1 MVTQPTGTGIPTTI
15 LSKGVC
21 DPWLLISVQQAVP
34 VSDSIGGSAETKWND
49 GAVLRRFLVA
59 AATAWGVVYLVVY
72 LWVIDAQEGA
82 IGGWYVVLI
91 VLAALSFALAALDR
105 WARPALT
112 VGLVTSA
119 LAMLVGLLSLGA
131 QWQRLSSRH

>member
-1 MVTQPTGTGIPTTI
+1 
-15 LSKGVC
+15 
-21 DPWLLISVQQAVP
+21 
-34 VSDSIGGSAETKWND
+34 
-49 GAVLRRFLVA
+49 VLPRVLAA
-59 AATAWGVVYLVVY
+59 AATAWSAVYVVVY

-82 IGGWYVVLI
+82 IAWWYVVLI
-91 VLAALSFALAALDR
+91 VVTALSFALAALDA

-131 QWQRLSSRH
+131 LLAPTVVAALIAVVLIRPGADAPAAADEPQPSQHRGVTS

>member
-1 MVTQPTGTGIPTTI
+1 M
-15 LSKGVC
+15 
-21 DPWLLISVQQAVP
+21 
-34 VSDSIGGSAETKWND
+34 
-49 GAVLRRFLVA
+49 
-59 AATAWGVVYLVVY
+59 VYLVVY

-82 IGGWYVVLI
+82 IAGWYVVLI

-105 WARPALT
+105 LARPALT

-131 QWQRLSSRH
+131 QWHRLSSRHSSHSSFHAQAQTHLRQQTNRNRVSKEGSPADHFHLRTSA

>member
-1 MVTQPTGTGIPTTI
+1 
-15 LSKGVC
+15 
-21 DPWLLISVQQAVP
+21 
-34 VSDSIGGSAETKWND
+34 
-49 GAVLRRFLVA
+49 VLRRFLVA

-72 LWVIDAQEGA
+72 LWRHRRP
-82 IGGWYVVLI
+82 GGCDRGVYVVLI

-112 VGLVTSA
+112 VGLDTSA

-131 QWQRLSSRH
+131 QWHRLSSRH

>member
-1 MVTQPTGTGIPTTI
+1 M
-15 LSKGVC
+15 
-21 DPWLLISVQQAVP
+21 
-34 VSDSIGGSAETKWND
+34 
-49 GAVLRRFLVA
+49 LRRFLVA

-82 IGGWYVVLI
+82 IAGWYVVLI

-131 QWQRLSSRH
+131 QLAPTVVAALIALVLTRPGANASAAADEPQPSQQRGSPADHFHLRTSRSRYFRAA